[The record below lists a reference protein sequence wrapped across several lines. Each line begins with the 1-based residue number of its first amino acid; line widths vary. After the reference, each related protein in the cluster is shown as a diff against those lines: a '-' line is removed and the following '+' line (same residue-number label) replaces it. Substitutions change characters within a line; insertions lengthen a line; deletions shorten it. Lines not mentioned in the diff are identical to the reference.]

1 METLEKMKTLRLN
14 GMYQMW
20 QSLTE
25 THRHLELDLQEGLK
39 LLLQAEEENRQTK
52 RLERL
57 RKAAGFRYQ
66 ASLEEIDF
74 TTERNLNK
82 STILSLGN
90 GQFIKQ
96 GQCVLITGATGT
108 GKSFIASALGHQAC
122 ILG

>member
-1 METLEKMKTLRLN
+1 MEHLEKMKTLRLN

-25 THRHLELDLQEGLK
+25 TRRHLELDLQEGLK

-74 TTERNLNK
+74 NPKIGLEFNNDGFHLNLFGMLRK
-82 STILSLGN
+82 
-90 GQFIKQ
+90 FF
-96 GQCVLITGATGT
+96 C
-108 GKSFIASALGHQAC
+108 SFLKLH
-122 ILG
+122 L